1 MKVTGTDGKEYT
13 VEPDANL
20 RDANSSGADLSDADL
35 SDADLWRANLRDTN
49 LRDTNLRDTNLSD
62 ANLKGANLS
71 KSIDGRSDGTLCA
84 FSYTVGH
91 FEIQLSSIFQ
101 KNTPILLTSLLM
113 LGYDNVS
120 FSFLISFPLPRPSA
134 KLLIDTR

>member
-13 VEPDANL
+13 VEPDAN
-20 RDANSSGADLSDADL
+20 SSG
-35 SDADLWRANLRDTN
+35 ADLWRANLN
-49 LRDTNLRDTNLSD
+49 
-62 ANLKGANLS
+62 GANLS
-71 KSIDGRSDGTLCA
+71 KSIGGRSDGTLCA

-91 FEIQLSSIFQ
+91 FEIQLSSICQ
-101 KNTPILLTSLLM
+101 KNNPILLISLLM

-120 FSFLISFPLPRPSA
+120 FSFLTSFPLPRPSA

>member
-35 SDADLWRANLRDTN
+35 WRA
-49 LRDTNLRDTNLSD
+49 NLRDTNLSD
-62 ANLKGANLS
+62 ANLKGDNLS
-71 KSIDGRSDGTLCA
+71 KSIDGCSDGTLCA

-91 FEIQLSSIFQ
+91 FEIQLSSICQ
-101 KNTPILLTSLLM
+101 KNNPILLTSLLM

-120 FSFLISFPLPRPSA
+120 FSFLTSFPLPRPSA

>member
-13 VEPDANL
+13 VEPDANS
-20 RDANSSGADLSDADL
+20 RG
-35 SDADLWRANLRDTN
+35 ADLWRANLI
-49 LRDTNLRDTNLSD
+49 DTNLSD
-62 ANLKGANLS
+62 ANLNGANLS

-91 FEIQLSSIFQ
+91 FEIQLSSICQ
-101 KNTPILLTSLLM
+101 KNNPILLISLLM
-113 LGYDNVS
+113 LGYDNVF
-120 FSFLISFPLPRPSA
+120 FSFLTSFPLPRPSA